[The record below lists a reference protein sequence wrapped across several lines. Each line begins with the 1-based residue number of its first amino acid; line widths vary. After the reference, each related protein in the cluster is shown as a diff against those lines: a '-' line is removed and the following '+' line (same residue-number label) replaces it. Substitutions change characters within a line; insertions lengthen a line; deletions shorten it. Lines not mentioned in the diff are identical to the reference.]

1 MRLIVLTRET
11 RHRFVFM
18 NFSFS
23 LTLSRRRPLSYRNQL
38 IDLLRK
44 LMDWFL
50 YDNGLRH
57 ERVKRSPYIKKKKNE
72 NLDEF
77 LFNENIFYVL
87 DIRFSLRRLDR
98 NMIFIFHIL
107 PLV

>member
-11 RHRFVFM
+11 RHIFVFM

-23 LTLSRRRPLSYRNQL
+23 LTLSRRRPLSYRNQF

-57 ERVKRSPYIKKKKNE
+57 ERVKQFRQFCNFCLITI
-72 NLDEF
+72 LLCF
-77 LFNENIFYVL
+77 LKMKVKIYSKELHKIHRKAPVL
-87 DIRFSLRRLDR
+87 KG
-98 NMIFIFHIL
+98 
-107 PLV
+107 